1 MQSDIVSFWSSFA
14 PQPGE
19 LRVHPDDRA
28 WMERHWPAPLRE
40 PFLDWPRYLH
50 SPRFGARDADLH
62 LSHLPAP
69 YWGDLERA
77 QVLICLKNP
86 GFDNTDYFLE
96 AQVDFQA
103 AQLRTIH
110 QQFQEEP
117 FPFVHLDPQFSWSGS
132 FLWWAAR
139 FRPITDALQ
148 ADGLSYRDALQ
159 RIAQN
164 VAALQLVPYRSL
176 DSSRLRWRVRGSTMP
191 SVEQA
196 RQYLARA
203 THERRQLVLVMRSH
217 ADWHTAACNTQHE
230 QYLHGPRLQ
239 GVSLHPRFPAG
250 RALLQRLRMQGSRRS
265 TASAG

>member
-1 MQSDIVSFWSSFA
+1 MDAEAVEHIQTGVQQHLVEFWSRFA

-28 WMERHWPAPLRE
+28 WMELHWPAPLQE
-40 PFLDWPRYLH
+40 PFLDWPGYLH
-50 SPRFGARDADLH
+50 SSRFGARDADLH

-96 AQVDFQA
+96 AQPGFQA

-110 QQFQEEP
+110 QQVNDEP

-148 ADGLSYRDALQ
+148 ADGLSYRDAL
-159 RIAQN
+159 RHIARN

-176 DSSRLRWRVRGSTMP
+176 DSVLP

-196 RQYLARA
+196 RQHLART
-203 THERRQLVLVMRSH
+203 THKQQQLVLVMRSH
-217 ADWHTAACNTQHE
+217 ADWHTAACADKHDS
-230 QYLHGPRLQ
+230 YLHGPRLQ

-250 RALLQRLRMQGSRRS
+250 RALLERLRVVG
-265 TASAG
+265 